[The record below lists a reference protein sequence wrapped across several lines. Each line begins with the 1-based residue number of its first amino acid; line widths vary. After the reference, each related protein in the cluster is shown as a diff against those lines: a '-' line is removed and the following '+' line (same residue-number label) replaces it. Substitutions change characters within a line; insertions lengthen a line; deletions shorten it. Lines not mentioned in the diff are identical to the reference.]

1 MTTTINNEHKKL
13 NVPNLR
19 FPEFQGEWEEHLLGN
34 ISDVT
39 KLAGFEF
46 TKYVT
51 YEDNGNIIAIRGL
64 NCKNGSLDLRD
75 VKYIDNSDFSKLS
88 RSKLYTGDILYTYV
102 GTVGEV
108 AVVDKND
115 KYYLAPNVSRIRLSK
130 DYNSDFIKQL
140 LGSKKFYNQIVFPL
154 IATSSQPALSMENL
168 RKFKLKVPLISEQ
181 TKLASLF
188 NAIDERIATQNK
200 IIEDLKKLKSAIIEK
215 HYCKV
220 EKQIACV
227 GDLGEP
233 FSVGNLAKDDLTETG
248 IPCVIYG
255 ELFTTYGETISQIE
269 SHTYKTEG
277 IILSK
282 KGDLLFPSSTTV
294 DAMSLIAPSVINMD
308 GVILGGDMFGI
319 HISPNFNA
327 QYLSYYFNH
336 IAKRQLAKFAKGSTI
351 IHLHYADIEKAKL
364 LLPSLEEQNRMAKCL
379 VTLDDKIKKERTFFD
394 LLNSQKAY
402 LLCHMF
408 I

>member
-19 FPEFQGEWEEHLLGN
+19 FPEFEGEWEEERLADIADLYKGTGISKDQLSDEGEPCILYGELYTKYKSETIEKVISKTNIDNTKLVKSKANDVIIPCSGETAEDIATARCVLYDNVLLGG
-34 ISDVT
+34 D
-39 KLAGFEF
+39 
-46 TKYVT
+46 
-51 YEDNGNIIAIRGL
+51 L
-64 NCKNGSLDLRD
+64 N
-75 VKYIDNSDFSKLS
+75 V
-88 RSKLYTGDILYTYV
+88 
-102 GTVGEV
+102 
-108 AVVDKND
+108 
-115 KYYLAPNVSRIRLSK
+115 IRLHG
-130 DYNSDFIKQL
+130 YNGTFMSYQL
-140 LGSKKFYNQIVFPL
+140 NGKRKYDIAKVAQGVSVVHLYGEHLKGVKTINPCLEEQKK
-154 IATSSQPALSMENL
+154 IA
-168 RKFKLKVPLISEQ
+168 KIF
-181 TKLASLF
+181 SLL
-188 NAIDERIATQNK
+188 DKRIATQNK

-215 HYCKV
+215 HYCQA

-227 GDLGEP
+227 ADLGEP

-248 IPCVIYG
+248 MPCVIYG

-277 IILSK
+277 MILSK

-379 VTLDDKIKKERTFFD
+379 ISLDAKINVENIIFS
-394 LLNSQKAY
+394 LLNNQKTS
-402 LLCHMF
+402 LLRQMF